1 MIIYQNTSQIKSK
14 NNNTQ
19 NESNYFQLTYSLMNN
34 QSRNLNNNIEKET
47 KNKKYS
53 LYSTKEA
60 TPRKE
65 YNKVIKSTTIKN
77 SFNNQINKKNNKNY
91 KNKKELDDD
100 SLSQITSLL
109 NQNKKNLNISE
120 LVGKIPGIDDE
131 PNFLYNQLLF
141 NKSRIKKAKL
151 LTNKIGTLKLPLSNI
166 SFKEALNKNDIG
178 IKCFSD
184 RTQIKGNLNRNINN
198 KNNKNDDVGI
208 SCCIFGKK
216 T

>member
-1 MIIYQNTSQIKSK
+1 MIIYQNIPKINPK

-19 NESNYFQLTYSLMNN
+19 NESNYFQLSYSSMNN
-34 QSRNLNNNIEKET
+34 QSRNLNNNNNKENR
-47 KNKKYS
+47 NKKYS

-65 YNKVIKSTTIKN
+65 YSKVIKSTTIKN
-77 SFNNQINKKNNKNY
+77 SFNNQINKKNNKN
-91 KNKKELDDD
+91 KNELDD
-100 SLSQITSLL
+100 SLSQITPLL
-109 NQNKKNLNISE
+109 NKNKKNLNFSD

-131 PNFLYNQLLF
+131 PNFVCDQILF
-141 NKSRIKKAKL
+141 YKSRIKKAKI

-166 SFKEALNKNDIG
+166 SSKEALTKSDIG

-184 RTQIKGNLNRNINN
+184 RSQINGNLNTN
-198 KNNKNDDVGI
+198 KNNNNDDVGV

>member
-1 MIIYQNTSQIKSK
+1 MIIYQNIPKINPK

-19 NESNYFQLTYSLMNN
+19 NESNYFQLSYSSMNN
-34 QSRNLNNNIEKET
+34 QSRNLNNNNNKENR
-47 KNKKYS
+47 NKKYS

-65 YNKVIKSTTIKN
+65 YSKVIKSTTIKN
-77 SFNNQINKKNNKNY
+77 SFNNQINKKNNKN
-91 KNKKELDDD
+91 KNELDD
-100 SLSQITSLL
+100 SLSQITPLL
-109 NQNKKNLNISE
+109 NKNKKNLNFSD

-131 PNFLYNQLLF
+131 PNFVCDQILF
-141 NKSRIKKAKL
+141 YKSRIKKAKI

-166 SFKEALNKNDIG
+166 SSKEALTKSDIG

-184 RTQIKGNLNRNINN
+184 RSQINGNLNGN
-198 KNNKNDDVGI
+198 KNNNNDDVGV

>member
-1 MIIYQNTSQIKSK
+1 MIIYQNIPKINPK

-19 NESNYFQLTYSLMNN
+19 NESNYFQLSYSSMNN
-34 QSRNLNNNIEKET
+34 QSRNLNNNNNKENR
-47 KNKKYS
+47 NKKYS

-65 YNKVIKSTTIKN
+65 YSKVIKSTTIKN
-77 SFNNQINKKNNKNY
+77 SFNNQINKKNNKN
-91 KNKKELDDD
+91 KNELDD
-100 SLSQITSLL
+100 SLSQITPLL
-109 NQNKKNLNISE
+109 NKNKKNLNFSD

-131 PNFLYNQLLF
+131 PNFVCDQILF
-141 NKSRIKKAKL
+141 YKSRIKKAKI

-166 SFKEALNKNDIG
+166 SSKEALTKSDIG

-184 RTQIKGNLNRNINN
+184 RSQINGNLKTN
-198 KNNKNDDVGI
+198 KNNNDDVGV

>member
-1 MIIYQNTSQIKSK
+1 MIIYKNIPKINPK

-19 NESNYFQLTYSLMNN
+19 NESNYFQLSYSSMNN
-34 QSRNLNNNIEKET
+34 QSRNLNNNNNKENR
-47 KNKKYS
+47 NKKYS

-65 YNKVIKSTTIKN
+65 YSKVIKSTTIKN
-77 SFNNQINKKNNKNY
+77 SFNNQINKKNNKN
-91 KNKKELDDD
+91 KNELDD
-100 SLSQITSLL
+100 SLSQITPLL
-109 NQNKKNLNISE
+109 NKNKKNLNFSD

-131 PNFLYNQLLF
+131 PNFVCDQILF
-141 NKSRIKKAKL
+141 YKSRIKKAKI

-166 SFKEALNKNDIG
+166 SSKEALTKSDIG

-184 RTQIKGNLNRNINN
+184 RSQINGNLNTN
-198 KNNKNDDVGI
+198 KNNNNDDVGV

>member
-1 MIIYQNTSQIKSK
+1 MIIYQNIPKINPK

-19 NESNYFQLTYSLMNN
+19 NESNYFQLSYSSMNN
-34 QSRNLNNNIEKET
+34 QSRNLNNNNNKENR
-47 KNKKYS
+47 NKKYS

-65 YNKVIKSTTIKN
+65 YSKVIKSTTIKN
-77 SFNNQINKKNNKNY
+77 SFNNQINKKNNKN
-91 KNKKELDDD
+91 KNELDD
-100 SLSQITSLL
+100 SLSQITPLL
-109 NQNKKNLNISE
+109 NKNKKNLNFSD

-131 PNFLYNQLLF
+131 PNFVCDQILF
-141 NKSRIKKAKL
+141 YKSRIKKAKI

-166 SFKEALNKNDIG
+166 SSKEALTKSDIG

-184 RTQIKGNLNRNINN
+184 RSQINGNLNTN
-198 KNNKNDDVGI
+198 KNNNDDVGV

>member
-1 MIIYQNTSQIKSK
+1 MIIYQNNPKINPK

-19 NESNYFQLTYSLMNN
+19 NKSNYFQLSYSSMNN
-34 QSRNLNNNIEKET
+34 QSRNLNNNNNKENR
-47 KNKKYS
+47 NKKYS

-65 YNKVIKSTTIKN
+65 YSKVIKSTTIKN
-77 SFNNQINKKNNKNY
+77 SFNNQINKKNNKN
-91 KNKKELDDD
+91 KNELDD
-100 SLSQITSLL
+100 SLSQITPLL
-109 NQNKKNLNISE
+109 NKNKKNLNFSD

-131 PNFLYNQLLF
+131 PNFVCDQILF
-141 NKSRIKKAKL
+141 YKSRIKKAKI

-166 SFKEALNKNDIG
+166 SSKEALTKSDIG

-184 RTQIKGNLNRNINN
+184 RSQINGNLNTN
-198 KNNKNDDVGI
+198 KNNNDDVGV

>member
-1 MIIYQNTSQIKSK
+1 MIIYQNIPKINSK

-19 NESNYFQLTYSLMNN
+19 NESNYFQLSYSSMNN
-34 QSRNLNNNIEKET
+34 QSRNLNNNNNKENR
-47 KNKKYS
+47 NKKYS

-65 YNKVIKSTTIKN
+65 YSKVIKSTTIKN
-77 SFNNQINKKNNKNY
+77 SFNNQINKKNNKN
-91 KNKKELDDD
+91 KNELDD
-100 SLSQITSLL
+100 SLSQITPLL
-109 NQNKKNLNISE
+109 NKNKKNLNFSD

-131 PNFLYNQLLF
+131 PNFVCDQILF
-141 NKSRIKKAKL
+141 YKSRIKKAKI

-166 SFKEALNKNDIG
+166 SSKEALTKSDIG

-184 RTQIKGNLNRNINN
+184 RSQIKGNLNTN
-198 KNNKNDDVGI
+198 KNNNDDVGV

>member
-1 MIIYQNTSQIKSK
+1 MIIYQNIPKINPK

-19 NESNYFQLTYSLMNN
+19 NESNYFQLSYSSMNN
-34 QSRNLNNNIEKET
+34 QSRNLSNNNNKENR
-47 KNKKYS
+47 NKKYS

-65 YNKVIKSTTIKN
+65 YSKVIKSTTIKN
-77 SFNNQINKKNNKNY
+77 SFNNQINKKNNKNNIY
-91 KNKKELDDD
+91 ELDD
-100 SLSQITSLL
+100 SLSQITPLL
-109 NQNKKNLNISE
+109 NKNKKNLNFSD

-131 PNFLYNQLLF
+131 PNFVCDQILF
-141 NKSRIKKAKL
+141 YKSRIKKAKI

-166 SFKEALNKNDIG
+166 SSKEALTKSDIG

-184 RTQIKGNLNRNINN
+184 RSQINGNLNTN
-198 KNNKNDDVGI
+198 KNNNNNDDVGV

>member
-1 MIIYQNTSQIKSK
+1 MIIYQNIPKINPK

-19 NESNYFQLTYSLMNN
+19 NESNYFQLSYSSMNN
-34 QSRNLNNNIEKET
+34 QSRNLNNNNNKENR
-47 KNKKYS
+47 NKKYS

-65 YNKVIKSTTIKN
+65 YSKVIKSTTIKN
-77 SFNNQINKKNNKNY
+77 SFNNQINKKNNKN
-91 KNKKELDDD
+91 KNELDD
-100 SLSQITSLL
+100 SLSQITPLL
-109 NQNKKNLNISE
+109 NKNKKNLNFSD

-131 PNFLYNQLLF
+131 PNFVCDQILF
-141 NKSRIKKAKL
+141 YKSRIKKAKI

-166 SFKEALNKNDIG
+166 SSKEALTKSDIG

-184 RTQIKGNLNRNINN
+184 RSQIKGNLNTN
-198 KNNKNDDVGI
+198 KNNNDDVGV

>member
-1 MIIYQNTSQIKSK
+1 MIIYQNIPKINPK

-19 NESNYFQLTYSLMNN
+19 NESNYFQLSYSSMNN
-34 QSRNLNNNIEKET
+34 QSRNLNNNNNKENR
-47 KNKKYS
+47 NKKYS

-65 YNKVIKSTTIKN
+65 YSKVIKSTTIKN
-77 SFNNQINKKNNKNY
+77 SFNNQINKKNNKN
-91 KNKKELDDD
+91 KNELDD
-100 SLSQITSLL
+100 SLSQITPLL
-109 NQNKKNLNISE
+109 NKNKKNLNFSD

-131 PNFLYNQLLF
+131 PNFVCDQILF
-141 NKSRIKKAKL
+141 YKSRIKKAKI

-166 SFKEALNKNDIG
+166 SSKEALTKSDIG

-184 RTQIKGNLNRNINN
+184 RSQINGNLNTN
-198 KNNKNDDVGI
+198 KNNNDDVGV
-208 SCCIFGKK
+208 SCCIFWKK

>member
-1 MIIYQNTSQIKSK
+1 MIIYQNIPKINPK

-19 NESNYFQLTYSLMNN
+19 NESNYFQLSYSSVNN
-34 QSRNLNNNIEKET
+34 QSRNLNNNNNKENR
-47 KNKKYS
+47 NKKYS

-65 YNKVIKSTTIKN
+65 YSKVIKSTTIKN
-77 SFNNQINKKNNKNY
+77 SFNNQINKKNNKN
-91 KNKKELDDD
+91 KNELDD
-100 SLSQITSLL
+100 SLSQITPLL
-109 NQNKKNLNISE
+109 NKNKKNLNFSD

-131 PNFLYNQLLF
+131 PNFVCDQILF
-141 NKSRIKKAKL
+141 YKSRIKKAKI

-166 SFKEALNKNDIG
+166 SSKEALTKSDIG

-184 RTQIKGNLNRNINN
+184 RSQINGNLNTN
-198 KNNKNDDVGI
+198 KNNNDDVGV

>member
-1 MIIYQNTSQIKSK
+1 MIIYQNNPKINPK

-19 NESNYFQLTYSLMNN
+19 NESNYFQLSYSSMNN
-34 QSRNLNNNIEKET
+34 QSRNLNNNNNKENR
-47 KNKKYS
+47 NKKYS

-65 YNKVIKSTTIKN
+65 YSKVIKSTTIKN
-77 SFNNQINKKNNKNY
+77 SFNNQINKKNNKN
-91 KNKKELDDD
+91 KNELDD
-100 SLSQITSLL
+100 SLSQITPLL
-109 NQNKKNLNISE
+109 NKNKKNLNFSD

-131 PNFLYNQLLF
+131 PNFVCDQILF
-141 NKSRIKKAKL
+141 YKSRIKKAKI

-166 SFKEALNKNDIG
+166 SSKEALTKSDIG

-184 RTQIKGNLNRNINN
+184 RSQINGNLNTN
-198 KNNKNDDVGI
+198 KNNNDDVGV

>member
-1 MIIYQNTSQIKSK
+1 MIIYQNIPKINPK

-19 NESNYFQLTYSLMNN
+19 NESNYFQLSYSSMNN
-34 QSRNLNNNIEKET
+34 QSRNLNNNNNKENR
-47 KNKKYS
+47 NKKYS

-65 YNKVIKSTTIKN
+65 YSKVIKSTTIKN
-77 SFNNQINKKNNKNY
+77 SFNNQINKKNNKN
-91 KNKKELDDD
+91 KNELDD
-100 SLSQITSLL
+100 SLSQITPLL
-109 NQNKKNLNISE
+109 NKNKKNLNFSD

-131 PNFLYNQLLF
+131 PNFVCDQILF
-141 NKSRIKKAKL
+141 YKSRIKKAKI

-166 SFKEALNKNDIG
+166 SSKEALTKSDIG

-184 RTQIKGNLNRNINN
+184 RSQINGSLNGN
-198 KNNKNDDVGI
+198 KNNNNDDVGV

>member
-1 MIIYQNTSQIKSK
+1 MIIYQNNPKINPK

-19 NESNYFQLTYSLMNN
+19 NESNYFQLSYSSMNN
-34 QSRNLNNNIEKET
+34 QSRNLNKNNNKENR
-47 KNKKYS
+47 NKKYS

-65 YNKVIKSTTIKN
+65 YSKVIKSTTIKN
-77 SFNNQINKKNNKNY
+77 SFNNQINKKNNKN
-91 KNKKELDDD
+91 KNELDD
-100 SLSQITSLL
+100 SLSQITPLL
-109 NQNKKNLNISE
+109 NKNKKNLNFSD

-131 PNFLYNQLLF
+131 PNFVCDQILF
-141 NKSRIKKAKL
+141 YKSRIKKAKI

-166 SFKEALNKNDIG
+166 SSKEALTKSDIG

-184 RTQIKGNLNRNINN
+184 RSQINGNLNTN
-198 KNNKNDDVGI
+198 KNNNDDVGV

>member
-1 MIIYQNTSQIKSK
+1 MIIYQNIPKINPK

-19 NESNYFQLTYSLMNN
+19 NESNYFQLSYSSMNN
-34 QSRNLNNNIEKET
+34 QSRNLNNNNNKENR
-47 KNKKYS
+47 NKKYS

-65 YNKVIKSTTIKN
+65 YSKVIKSTTIKN
-77 SFNNQINKKNNKNY
+77 SFNNQINKKNNKN
-91 KNKKELDDD
+91 KNELDD
-100 SLSQITSLL
+100 SLSQITPLL
-109 NQNKKNLNISE
+109 NKNKKNLNFSD
-120 LVGKIPGIDDE
+120 LVGKIPGIEDE
-131 PNFLYNQLLF
+131 PNFVCDQILF
-141 NKSRIKKAKL
+141 YKSRIKKAKI

-166 SFKEALNKNDIG
+166 SSKEALTKSDIG

-184 RTQIKGNLNRNINN
+184 RSQINGNLNTN
-198 KNNKNDDVGI
+198 KNNNDDVGV

>member
-1 MIIYQNTSQIKSK
+1 MIIYQNIPIINQK

-19 NESNYFQLTYSLMNN
+19 NESNYFQLSYSSMNN
-34 QSRNLNNNIEKET
+34 QSRNLNNNNNKENR
-47 KNKKYS
+47 NKKYS

-65 YNKVIKSTTIKN
+65 YSKVIKSTTIKN
-77 SFNNQINKKNNKNY
+77 SFNNQINKKNNKN
-91 KNKKELDDD
+91 KNELDD
-100 SLSQITSLL
+100 SLSQITPLL
-109 NQNKKNLNISE
+109 NKNKKNLNFSD

-131 PNFLYNQLLF
+131 PNFVCDQILF
-141 NKSRIKKAKL
+141 YKSRIKKAKI

-166 SFKEALNKNDIG
+166 SSKEALTKSDIG

-184 RTQIKGNLNRNINN
+184 RSQINGNLNTN
-198 KNNKNDDVGI
+198 KNNNDDVGV